1 MAKQVSG
8 DTSLDDL
15 TLKERLKKARY
26 LSRELCEHLVQASL
40 PILAELRVA
49 SKEFDV
55 KKVSDQQVFDRT
67 VAVLQAEE
75 FTDELH
81 VRLARYL
88 ESIRSEME
96 ALLSADGN
104 TTKPTE
110 RPMMD
115 LSDSDFFDE

>member
-1 MAKQVSG
+1 MAEQVSG
-8 DTSLDDL
+8 DSDLNDL

-26 LSRELCEHLVQASL
+26 LSRELREHLVQAYL
-40 PILAELRVA
+40 PKLAELRLA

-75 FTDELH
+75 FTDKLH
-81 VRLARYL
+81 VQLTRYL

-96 ALLSADGN
+96 SLLLADGN
-104 TTKPTE
+104 TTKPAE
-110 RPMMD
+110 RPMLD
-115 LSDSDFFDE
+115 LSESDFFDE